1 MDRIRVFLLL
11 GLFCAPVFAF
21 AQNPQDRK
29 PTVFAPPLVIPD
41 TGKKITVGARDTN
54 INHTASFLNL
64 RQCIDY
70 AMEHQ
75 PALNRALINVDIAR
89 DTNGVNL
96 AGWLPQVTGSGNLV
110 HYFQVGAGSA
120 ISTGGT
126 TTSSTGTSSTG
137 STSTG
142 TGTTG
147 ATTGGTGSTTTSSG
161 RFTNTF
167 IP

>member
-75 PALNRALINVDIAR
+75 PALNRALINVDITR
-89 DTNGVNL
+89 ETNGVNL
-96 AGWLPQVTGSGNLV
+96 AGWLPQVTGSGNLI
-110 HYFQVGAGSA
+110 HYFQQSSGISA
-120 ISTGGT
+120 STGGT
-126 TTSSTGTSSTG
+126 TTTG
-137 STSTG
+137 TSTG

-147 ATTGGTGSTTTSSG
+147 TGTGTGTTGTTTTSTGGS
-161 RFTNTF
+161 TSS
-167 IP
+167 